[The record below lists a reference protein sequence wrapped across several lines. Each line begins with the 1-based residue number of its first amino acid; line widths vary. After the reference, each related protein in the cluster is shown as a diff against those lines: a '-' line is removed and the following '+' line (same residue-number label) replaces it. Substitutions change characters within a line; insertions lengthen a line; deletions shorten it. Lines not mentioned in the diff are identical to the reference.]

1 MDKSSICLVI
11 PPSPFLLDQRVF
23 TSLGALSVAA
33 SLEERGVAVEVL
45 DLSGCANYL
54 DVVREYLQTS
64 TATHIGIT
72 ATTPQFPAA
81 VCIADL
87 VDMLRPEIRIILGGP
102 HPTLVV
108 AAKKQEECRRVRG
121 RAHAAFFQL
130 LKCFD
135 VIVSGDGERAVFGAM
150 KPDAPNLIDAD
161 ERGSPL
167 RLTNDDLNRLPLPAR
182 HLIDLKSYHYQIE
195 GVPATSLIT
204 QLGCP
209 FGCAFCGGRA
219 SPMLRHVRRRSV
231 DSVVAEMR
239 FLFER
244 YGYRGFMLYDDELN
258 PHNGFMLE
266 LMRRIAEE
274 QRKFGVEWR
283 LRGFVKAELFTD
295 EQAAAMY
302 AAGFRWLLTGIESGS
317 PRMLTNMNK
326 RVTREQ
332 NARCV
337 EIAHTHGFKVKALMS
352 IGHAGE
358 SRETVAETGEWLERT
373 LLPTDDF
380 DVTIITPYPG
390 SPYYDDAVFDGETGE
405 WVYRCANGDELR
417 QTPIDYST
425 TADYYKGDPNGG
437 YVSYVRTQRLS
448 AVELIQERD
457 ALEFRVRTR
466 LGIPFPSQS
475 AAIHFEHS
483 MGQGSSLPPSLLRIS
498 KNAFAQQARCA

>member
-195 GVPATSLIT
+195 GVPDI
-204 QLGCP
+204 
-209 FGCAFCGGRA
+209 
-219 SPMLRHVRRRSV
+219 LR
-231 DSVVAEMR
+231 VAR
-239 FLFER
+239 FR
-244 YGYRGFMLYDDELN
+244 VGQ
-258 PHNGFMLE
+258 
-266 LMRRIAEE
+266 IEE
-274 QRKFGVEWR
+274 
-283 LRGFVKAELFTD
+283 
-295 EQAAAMY
+295 
-302 AAGFRWLLTGIESGS
+302 
-317 PRMLTNMNK
+317 K
-326 RVTREQ
+326 RVACR
-332 NARCV
+332 
-337 EIAHTHGFKVKALMS
+337 
-352 IGHAGE
+352 
-358 SRETVAETGEWLERT
+358 
-373 LLPTDDF
+373 
-380 DVTIITPYPG
+380 
-390 SPYYDDAVFDGETGE
+390 
-405 WVYRCANGDELR
+405 
-417 QTPIDYST
+417 
-425 TADYYKGDPNGG
+425 
-437 YVSYVRTQRLS
+437 
-448 AVELIQERD
+448 
-457 ALEFRVRTR
+457 
-466 LGIPFPSQS
+466 
-475 AAIHFEHS
+475 
-483 MGQGSSLPPSLLRIS
+483 
-498 KNAFAQQARCA
+498 